1 MLIQVNDTELNIE
14 DRGSGKPLLLIH
26 GFPLNLEMWQPQ
38 VENLAN
44 HYRVIAIDLRGH
56 GYSPPTPG
64 PYTMDLLS
72 DDCADVLKSLGVRE
86 PVILCGLSMGG
97 YISFAF
103 FRRHPNLVSGMILA
117 ATRAGADADQ
127 VRANRDKAIA
137 DTIQYGTQP
146 VLEGMLPILMSPK
159 TYQQQPEVVQFV
171 SEIIAR
177 TTGDGIISAM
187 QGMKNRPDSSRIL
200 QQINVPTLIIHGA
213 DDQIISLTDSQAM
226 QAGIPNSKLQ
236 IIQDAGHLPNLE
248 QPGIFNSAVF
258 SFMASI

>member
-14 DRGSGKPLLLIH
+14 DQGSGQPLLLIH

-38 VENLAN
+38 IEELTN
-44 HYRVIAIDLRGH
+44 HYRVIAVDLRGH

-64 PYTMDLLS
+64 AYTMDLLS
-72 DDCADVLKSLGVRE
+72 DDCAAVLKSLGVRE

-103 FRRHPNLVSGMILA
+103 FGRHPELVSGMILA
-117 ATRAGADADQ
+117 ATRAGADEDQ

-137 DTIQYGTQP
+137 DTIQHGAQP

-159 TYQQQPEVVQFV
+159 TYRQQPELVKFV

-200 QQINVPTLIIHGA
+200 QQINVPTLIMHGA
-213 DDQIISLTDSQAM
+213 DDQIISLSESQAM

-236 IIQDAGHLPNLE
+236 IIPDSGHLPNLE
-248 QPGIFNSAVF
+248 QPRTFNRAVL
-258 SFMASI
+258 SFMDSL